1 MWLRYIFKRFKE
13 NDIHD
18 VLGLGGSWVD
28 RNLLKEYIDEGEFL
42 AVDLECKINYV
53 KKYDLAISLEVPEHL
68 SSDSAAIFV
77 ENLVNA
83 SDVILFS
90 AAIPLQGGQNH
101 INEQWVEFWQAEFV
115 KYDYVFYDLIRKK
128 IWRLFI
134 HLNQIKY

>member
-77 ENLVNA
+77 ENLFNA

-90 AAIPLQGGQNH
+90 AAIPL
-101 INEQWVEFWQAEFV
+101 
-115 KYDYVFYDLIRKK
+115 
-128 IWRLFI
+128 
-134 HLNQIKY
+134 